1 MAIDIIGKLPTD
13 GLAAIDQEI
22 VTITSSAGLTASKIL
37 QTTAGGGPVKAV
49 MLSNTHASAVLNYNL
64 TGATALA
71 THIPLTAGNSVI
83 IVGLTNIQNLR
94 MLAATA
100 TMIAT
105 YFR

>member
-13 GLAAIDQEI
+13 GLAAVDQEI
-22 VTITSSAGLTASKIL
+22 VTITSSAGLTAAKIL
-37 QTTAGGGPVKAV
+37 GTLAGGGPRKAV
-49 MLSNTHASAVLNYNL
+49 MISNTHASAVLNFNL

-71 THIPLTAGNSVI
+71 THIPLLAGQSVI
-83 IVGLTNIQNLR
+83 IVGLTNMQNLR

-105 YFR
+105 YFQ